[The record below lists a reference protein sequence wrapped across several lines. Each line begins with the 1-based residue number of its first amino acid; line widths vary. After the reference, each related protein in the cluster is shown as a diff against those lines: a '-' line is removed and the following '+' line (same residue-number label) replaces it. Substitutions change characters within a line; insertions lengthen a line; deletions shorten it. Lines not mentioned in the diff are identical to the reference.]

1 MAQNE
6 NIAALAAAG
15 VSVWLDDLSRDRINT
30 GNLAELIATRGVV
43 GVTTNPTIFQG
54 ALSKGHAYDEQ
65 VRELA
70 ARGADVDAAIR
81 TITTDD
87 VRAACDV
94 LAPVFERTGGVDG
107 RVSIEVDPR
116 MAFDADKTVAQAVE
130 LWKIVDRPNLFIKIP
145 ATEAGLPA
153 ITAVLEEGIS
163 VNVTLIFSVQRYRAV
178 MGAYL
183 DGLRKARVA
192 GHDLAKIHSVASFFV
207 SRVDTEIDK
216 RLEAIGTPEALALR
230 GKAGVANAR
239 LAYAEYEDVFA
250 PGGNHVS
257 TYDQLASAGANRQRP
272 LWASTGVKNPD
283 YPDTLYVTEL
293 VAANTVNTLPEK
305 TLEAVADHGEVR
317 GDTVSGRAAEAAEV
331 FDRLR
336 AAGIDLDDV
345 FAVLEREGVDKFE
358 KSWEE
363 LLEATT
369 AELQSAESTASSA
382 GPSVATQAT
391 SSGPDAA
398 DAGGN

>member
-15 VSVWLDDLSRDRINT
+15 VSVWLDDLSRDRINS

-54 ALSKGHAYDEQ
+54 ALSKGHAYDAQ

-116 MAFDADKTVAQAVE
+116 MAFDADKTAAQAVE

-153 ITAVLEEGIS
+153 ITAVIEEGIS

-192 GHDLAKIHSVASFFV
+192 GHDLGKIHSVASFFV

-257 TYDQLASAGANRQRP
+257 TYNHLASAGANRQRP

-317 GDTVSGRAAEAAEV
+317 GDTVSGTAAEAAEV

-369 AELQSAESTASSA
+369 AELQSAVSTASSA

>member
-15 VSVWLDDLSRDRINT
+15 VSVWLDDLSRDRIRS
-30 GNLAELIATRGVV
+30 GNLAELIETRGVV

-65 VRELA
+65 LKELA
-70 ARGADVDAAIR
+70 AAGADADAAIR

-87 VRAACDV
+87 VREACDV
-94 LAPVFERTGGVDG
+94 LAGVYETTGGKDG

-116 MAFDADKTVAQAVE
+116 FAFDADKTVAQAID
-130 LWKIVDRPNLFIKIP
+130 LWKTVDRPNLFIKIP

-153 ITAVLEEGIS
+153 ITSVIGEGIS
-163 VNVTLIFSVQRYRAV
+163 VNVTLIFSVRRYRAV

-183 DGLRKARVA
+183 DGLRRARTA
-192 GHDLAKIHSVASFFV
+192 GHDLARIHSVASFFV

-216 RLEAIGTPEALALR
+216 RLEAIGTEEALALR

-239 LAYAEYEDVFA
+239 LAYAEYLDVFDNA
-250 PGGNHVS
+250 GAHAS
-257 TYDQLASAGANRQRP
+257 TYKHLASSGALKQRP

-293 VAANTVNTLPEK
+293 VAPNTVNTLPEK

-317 GDTVSGRAAEAAEV
+317 GDTVSGTAAEAAEV
-331 FDRLR
+331 FERLKSV
-336 AAGIDLDDV
+336 GIDLDDV
-345 FAVLEREGVDKFE
+345 FAQLEREGVEKFE
-358 KSWEE
+358 QSWEE
-363 LLEATT
+363 LLTAT
-369 AELQSAESTASSA
+369 AQELRAAGSES
-382 GPSVATQAT
+382 
-391 SSGPDAA
+391 
-398 DAGGN
+398 